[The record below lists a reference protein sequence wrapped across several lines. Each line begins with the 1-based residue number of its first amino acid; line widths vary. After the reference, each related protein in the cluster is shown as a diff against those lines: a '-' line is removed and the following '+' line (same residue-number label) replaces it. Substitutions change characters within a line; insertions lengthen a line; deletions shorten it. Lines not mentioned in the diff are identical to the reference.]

1 VTIRGI
7 RTSPQYR
14 DRPREGVE
22 PYDRDVVEAGHEQT
36 PGRFAALL
44 ATFIDWVALLLII
57 AAALIVASAWLLLRT
72 QAGRYDVPEFDSLAV
87 VAFVTATVP
96 MWAAWQAHRLYTYGA
111 TTGQALRGLRVQGAP
126 GRRAARLVL
135 HPAALPLWVWIAA
148 TGVMSGSRRIAVVVL
163 GVAVIMLVLTGV
175 TRVVRR
181 PLYDLA
187 TGTRLVRAR

>member
-1 VTIRGI
+1 M
-7 RTSPQYR
+7 
-14 DRPREGVE
+14 
-22 PYDRDVVEAGHEQT
+22 VEAGHGQT

-44 ATFIDWVALLLII
+44 ATLIDWAALLLII

-72 QAGRYDVPEFDSLAV
+72 QAGRYDVPEFDSLAA

-96 MWAAWQAHRLYTYGA
+96 TWAAWQAHRLYTYGA
-111 TTGQALRGLRVQGAP
+111 TTGQALRGLRVQGTP